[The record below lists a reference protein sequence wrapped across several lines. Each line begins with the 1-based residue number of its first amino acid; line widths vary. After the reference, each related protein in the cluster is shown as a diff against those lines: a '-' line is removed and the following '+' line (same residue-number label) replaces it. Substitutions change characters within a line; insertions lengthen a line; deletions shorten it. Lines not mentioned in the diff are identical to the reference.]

1 MNNKEHTKSI
11 ILVLLV
17 LMSIVLTYMV
27 WNFSPDLSNIDNTDN
42 SKSDKPKPLTKP
54 MTAEMEGTITPFQ
67 IVHSRDEKSQGTVAS
82 GAVLDKMIQP
92 LKNQEVKS
100 VSHLK
105 REHNLVIP
113 ELSNDFIV
121 LDFTYDLPLSTYLS
135 QVLDIDAKVPNNFNF
150 DRLLIDQD
158 HNNHVVLYAIS
169 KDRHEV
175 VKLKTTMK
183 GNNVD
188 KAFKSIEPDM
198 QPYTEII
205 TNKDT
210 IDKATHVF
218 APSKPKDLKTYRMV
232 FNTIS
237 VERMNSILFDDS
249 TIVRSSQ
256 SGTTTYNNNTGF
268 ANYNDKDEMYHY
280 KNLSEDAKS
289 SSNMQETI
297 PGTYEFINSHG
308 GFLNEDYRLFK
319 TDNRTGKLTYQ
330 RFLNGH
336 PTFNKHNFN
345 EIQVTWGD
353 KGVYDYQRSLLKTDV
368 TLNSEE
374 SKSVPTVESVRSA
387 LANHPDIDFEKVT
400 NIAIG
405 YDMDDKANN
414 EDIEVQRNCELIP
427 RWFVEYDGN
436 WYAYKD
442 GRLE

>member
-1 MNNKEHTKSI
+1 
-11 ILVLLV
+11 
-17 LMSIVLTYMV
+17 
-27 WNFSPDLSNIDNTDN
+27 
-42 SKSDKPKPLTKP
+42 
-54 MTAEMEGTITPFQ
+54 
-67 IVHSRDEKSQGTVAS
+67 
-82 GAVLDKMIQP
+82 
-92 LKNQEVKS
+92 
-100 VSHLK
+100 
-105 REHNLVIP
+105 
-113 ELSNDFIV
+113 
-121 LDFTYDLPLSTYLS
+121 
-135 QVLDIDAKVPNNFNF
+135 
-150 DRLLIDQD
+150 
-158 HNNHVVLYAIS
+158 
-169 KDRHEV
+169 
-175 VKLKTTMK
+175 
-183 GNNVD
+183 
-188 KAFKSIEPDM
+188 
-198 QPYTEII
+198 
-205 TNKDT
+205 
-210 IDKATHVF
+210 
-218 APSKPKDLKTYRMV
+218 MV

-256 SGTTTYNNNTGF
+256 SGTTTYNNNTGV

-297 PGTYEFINSHG
+297 PGTYGFINSHG
-308 GFLNEDYRLFK
+308 GLNEDYRLFK
-319 TDNRTGKLTYQ
+319 TDNRTGNSHINDSSTATQ
-330 RFLNGH
+330 RLINRTSMKSKSH
-336 PTFNKHNFN
+336 
-345 EIQVTWGD
+345 GD

>member
-1 MNNKEHTKSI
+1 
-11 ILVLLV
+11 
-17 LMSIVLTYMV
+17 
-27 WNFSPDLSNIDNTDN
+27 
-42 SKSDKPKPLTKP
+42 
-54 MTAEMEGTITPFQ
+54 
-67 IVHSRDEKSQGTVAS
+67 
-82 GAVLDKMIQP
+82 
-92 LKNQEVKS
+92 
-100 VSHLK
+100 
-105 REHNLVIP
+105 
-113 ELSNDFIV
+113 
-121 LDFTYDLPLSTYLS
+121 
-135 QVLDIDAKVPNNFNF
+135 
-150 DRLLIDQD
+150 
-158 HNNHVVLYAIS
+158 
-169 KDRHEV
+169 
-175 VKLKTTMK
+175 
-183 GNNVD
+183 
-188 KAFKSIEPDM
+188 
-198 QPYTEII
+198 
-205 TNKDT
+205 
-210 IDKATHVF
+210 
-218 APSKPKDLKTYRMV
+218 
-232 FNTIS
+232 
-237 VERMNSILFDDS
+237 
-249 TIVRSSQ
+249 
-256 SGTTTYNNNTGF
+256 
-268 ANYNDKDEMYHY
+268 MYHY

-336 PTFNKHNFN
+336 PTFNKQNFN

>member
-67 IVHSRDEKSQGTVAS
+67 IVHSRDDKSQGTVAS

-210 IDKATHVF
+210 IDKATRVCT
-218 APSKPKDLKTYRMV
+218 KQTERLKDV
-232 FNTIS
+232 
-237 VERMNSILFDDS
+237 
-249 TIVRSSQ
+249 
-256 SGTTTYNNNTGF
+256 
-268 ANYNDKDEMYHY
+268 
-280 KNLSEDAKS
+280 
-289 SSNMQETI
+289 
-297 PGTYEFINSHG
+297 SHG
-308 GFLNEDYRLFK
+308 L
-319 TDNRTGKLTYQ
+319 Q
-330 RFLNGH
+330 
-336 PTFNKHNFN
+336 
-345 EIQVTWGD
+345 
-353 KGVYDYQRSLLKTDV
+353 YD
-368 TLNSEE
+368 
-374 SKSVPTVESVRSA
+374 
-387 LANHPDIDFEKVT
+387 
-400 NIAIG
+400 
-405 YDMDDKANN
+405 
-414 EDIEVQRNCELIP
+414 
-427 RWFVEYDGN
+427 
-436 WYAYKD
+436 
-442 GRLE
+442 